1 MHRFANPN
9 RFARLSRAYL
19 SRGSPDSPLFCSA
32 RVCTSSLFASP
43 PDYQQGESVRI
54 MYVHVPAAW
63 MALFCYTNMAIAAAV
78 GLIWKHPV
86 ADLAAKATAP
96 IGACFTFLA
105 LLTGSLW
112 GKPMW
117 GTWWVWDARLT
128 SMLVLFFLY
137 LGYMALHNAFDD
149 PARGVRASSILALV
163 GFVNVPIIKFS
174 VDWWY
179 TLHQPASIVRMGR
192 TERSRQ
198 HAVAARTDGG
208 RLHHLLPVGP
218 ARCGCAARSSP
229 TRSACC
235 ACAKCMDRGGPL
247 MDSMQIFFSYGWVR
261 RVRLA
266 GVRRY
271 LYRDGGI
278 A

>member
-9 RFARLSRAYL
+9 RFVRLSRTLEPWLAGLTVVLLGAGLYMA
-19 SRGSPDSPLFCSA
+19 LF
-32 RVCTSSLFASP
+32 TSP

-63 MALFCYTNMAIAAAV
+63 MALFCYTNMAVAAAV

-137 LGYMALHNAFDD
+137 LGYMALNNAFDD
-149 PARGVRASSILALV
+149 PGRGIRASSILALV

-174 VDWWY
+174 VDWWN
-179 TLHQPASIVRMGR
+179 TLHQPASIVRADGPSIHPSMLWPLGLM
-192 TERSRQ
+192 
-198 HAVAARTDGG
+198 AAAFTTYY
-208 RLHHLLPVGP
+208 LWVVLL
-218 ARCGCAARSSP
+218 
-229 TRSACC
+229 
-235 ACAKCMDRGGPL
+235 
-247 MDSMQIFFSYGWVR
+247 
-261 RVRLA
+261 RVRGEIVANKIRALRLRQVH
-266 GVRRY
+266 G
-271 LYRDGGI
+271 
-278 A
+278 